1 MLNGIVVVNKPR
13 GVTSSDCV
21 YKLRKIL
28 QIRKIGHAGTLDP
41 EVNGVLPIA
50 IGQATKLIELMHE
63 KPKSYIGSGMFGR
76 STDSYD
82 LDGKT
87 IAEEKIITP
96 FTKSEIIAGMKQLTG
111 KLEQVPPIY
120 SAVRVNGKRLYEY
133 ARENIPVERPKRKVN
148 VYSYELTKDPEYDPL
163 EKTEGFDF
171 AIRCS
176 KGTYVRSLVN
186 DLGEKLGVPAV
197 MTSLTRTSSSGYDL
211 NQAVDLET
219 IEAEVDTPE
228 KWLQPIDSFFAEL
241 PQLQLSPDQFKR
253 VSNGA
258 SINLNTSYAKVALVY
273 NGHIKAIYQRQGK
286 IYRPEMMLLKNE

>member
-163 EKTEGFDF
+163 EKTESFDF
-171 AIRCS
+171 AFRCS

>member
-63 KPKSYIGSGMFGR
+63 KPKSYIGSGMFGKA
-76 STDSYD
+76 TDSYD
-82 LDGKT
+82 LDGT
-87 IAEEKIITP
+87 TTAEEKIVTP
-96 FTKSEIIAGMKQLTG
+96 FTSDEIISGMKKLTG
-111 KLEQVPPIY
+111 RIDQVPPIY

-148 VYSYELTKDPEYDPL
+148 IYSYELTQDPEYDPL
-163 EKTEGFDF
+163 EKTEIFNF

-186 DLGEKLGVPAV
+186 DLGEELGVPAV
-197 MTSLTRTSSSGYDL
+197 MTSLTRTSSSGFDL
-211 NQAVDLET
+211 SQAVNLET
-219 IEAEVDTPE
+219 IEKEIDYPE
-228 KWLQPIDSFFAEL
+228 KWLQPIDSFFVDL
-241 PQLQLSPDQFKR
+241 PQLQISPDQFKR

-258 SINLNTSYAKVALVY
+258 NIKLNTTYAKVALVY

>member
-28 QIRKIGHAGTLDP
+28 HIRKIGHAGTLDP

-50 IGQATKLIELMHE
+50 VGQATKLIELMHE

-76 STDSYD
+76 ATDSYD

-87 IAEEKIITP
+87 TAEEKIVTP
-96 FTKSEIIAGMKQLTG
+96 FTSNEIIVGMKELTG

-133 ARENIPVERPKRKVN
+133 AREHIPVERPKRKVN
-148 VYSYELTKDPEYDPL
+148 VYSYELTQDPEYDPL
-163 EKTEGFDF
+163 EKTESFNF

-197 MTSLTRTSSSGYDL
+197 MTSLTRTGSSGFDIS
-211 NQAVDLET
+211 QAVDLET
-219 IEAEVDTPE
+219 IEAE
-228 KWLQPIDSFFAEL
+228 IDSFFVDL
-241 PQLQLSPDQFKR
+241 PKIKLSPDQFKR

-258 SINLNTSYAKVALVY
+258 SIDLNTNYAKVALVY
-273 NGHIKAIYQRQGK
+273 NGCIKAIYQRKGK